1 MSRQRLRQQRQALS
15 RFLIYVLGHRPDEF
29 GLVLDE
35 QGFVPLKELLMAV
48 KEEEGW
54 SFVRESHIS
63 ELLREPD
70 RTGFEVRDKMI
81 RVQPKDPAL
90 VSGPPEIVSPPNLL
104 YHAARRKA
112 HPAILGRGLGPGP
125 RPWVPLFTTRDM
137 ALRVGKRRD
146 SQPVLL
152 TIHAARAEAHGVI
165 FTRPQELIYL
175 VESLAP
181 EFLTG
186 PPLPKE
192 RPVAEKKKKTSKPEP
207 PTPGSFLLDPNHD
220 PDPGRRPEKNKK
232 GKAHDWKR
240 ASRKMRRDRKK
251 PDRGW
256 PYQPK

>member
-1 MSRQRLRQQRQALS
+1 MSRQKLRQQRQALS

-54 SFVRESHIS
+54 SFVREGHIS
-63 ELLREPD
+63 ELLRESD
-70 RTGFEVRDKMI
+70 RTGFEVKDKMI
-81 RVQPKDPAL
+81 RARPKDSAL
-90 VSGPPEIVSPPNLL
+90 VFGAPEIVSPPNLL
-104 YHAARRKA
+104 YHAARGKA
-112 HPAILGRGLGPGP
+112 YPVILEHGLGPGP
-125 RPWVPLFTTRDM
+125 RPWVPLFTTREL

-152 TIHAARAEAHGVI
+152 TIHAARAEARGVI

-192 RPVAEKKKKTSKPEP
+192 RPAAEKKKKASKPEP
-207 PTPGSFLLDPNHD
+207 PIPGSFLLDPNHD
-220 PDPGRRPEKNKK
+220 PDLGRRPEKKKK
-232 GKAHDWKR
+232 GKAQDWKR
-240 ASRKMRRDRKK
+240 ASRKMRRGREK
-251 PDRGW
+251 P
-256 PYQPK
+256 